1 MKKIF
6 TLSVAV
12 AMLAAVQAQNGSGN
26 NRGNRQNDQRTDQQT
41 NQRDNQNGYGKD
53 NDHTGKNYPYDKD
66 DRYYNGNTAS
76 ERNKG
81 MRIAQIN
88 REYQYKI
95 QRVQSSRFMSR
106 SEKRRQIRLLE
117 EQRLQEI
124 RRINFE
130 SNRSRNNDRYDRND
144 NSNRRY

>member
-12 AMLAAVQAQNGSGN
+12 AMLAAVQAQNG
-26 NRGNRQNDQRTDQQT
+26 NRQNDQQRD
-41 NQRDNQNGYGKD
+41 QRDNQKGYGND
-53 NDHTGKNYPYDKD
+53 NGHAAKNYPYDKD
-66 DRYYNGNTAS
+66 DRYNNGNAAT

-81 MRIAQIN
+81 MRIAQVN

-106 SEKRRQIRLLE
+106 MEKKRQIRLLE
-117 EQRLQEI
+117 AQRLQEI
-124 RRINFE
+124 RWINSE
-130 SNRSRNNDRYDRND
+130 STRNRNNDRND
-144 NSNRRY
+144 NSKRRY

>member
-12 AMLAAVQAQNGSGN
+12 VMLAAVQAQNG
-26 NRGNRQNDQRTDQQT
+26 NRQNDQQRD
-41 NQRDNQNGYGKD
+41 QRDNSNGYGNG
-53 NDHTGKNYPYDKD
+53 NDHTSKNYPYDKD
-66 DRYYNGNTAS
+66 DRYNNGNAAF

-81 MRIAQIN
+81 MRIAQVN

-106 SEKRRQIRLLE
+106 SEKKRQIRLLE
-117 EQRLQEI
+117 AQRLQEI
-124 RRINFE
+124 RWINSE
-130 SNRSRNNDRYDRND
+130 SNRNRNNDRND
-144 NSNRRY
+144 NSKRRY